1 MFETDTRTDASTEH
15 LFPYRPIR
23 QFVESSPGEIQFVRP
38 GDTVLSALKVL
49 ADKNLGVLIVLD
61 GERLVGVMSER
72 DYARKVILAGRRSE
86 EITVGEIMSREVV
99 TTHLGAKFGE
109 CMRLM
114 NEHHIRHLP
123 VLDGDRVI
131 RVISIMDVL
140 REAVAHHEK
149 VIKELERERMNVFS
163 STC

>member
-1 MFETDTRTDASTEH
+1 MSETNANTER

-23 QFVESSPGEIQFVRP
+23 HFVESAPTEIHSVRP
-38 GDTVLSALKVL
+38 GDTVLSALKL
-49 ADKNLGVLIVLD
+49 MAEKNLGVLVVLD

-72 DYARKVILAGRRSE
+72 DYARKVVLAGRRSE
-86 EITVGEIMSREVV
+86 EITVAEIMSREVV
-99 TTHLGAKFGE
+99 TTYLDAKFGD

-114 NEHHIRHLP
+114 NQYHIRHLP
-123 VLDGDRVI
+123 VLDGDRLV

-149 VIKELERERMNVFS
+149 VLMELERERMSVFNS
-163 STC
+163 VC

>member
-1 MFETDTRTDASTEH
+1 MFETDTNTEH
-15 LFPYRPIR
+15 LFANRPIR
-23 QFVESSPGEIQFVRP
+23 QFVESSPTEIKSVQP
-38 GDTVLSALKVL
+38 GDTVLSALRVL
-49 ADKNLGVLIVLD
+49 AENNLGVVVVLD
-61 GERLVGVMSER
+61 EERLVGVMSER

-86 EITVGEIMSREVV
+86 NTTVGEIMSREVV
-99 TTHLGAKFGE
+99 TTYLGAKFGD

-114 NEHHIRHLP
+114 NQHHIRHLP
-123 VLDGDRVI
+123 VLDGDRLV

-149 VIKELERERMNVFS
+149 VVGELERERMNVFS

>member
-1 MFETDTRTDASTEH
+1 MSETDTNTAH

-23 QFVESSPGEIQFVRP
+23 HFVESVPTEIHFVRP
-38 GDTVLSALKVL
+38 GDTVLSALKVM
-49 ADKNLGVLIVLD
+49 AEKNLGVLVVLD

-72 DYARKVILAGRRSE
+72 DYARKVVLAGRRSE
-86 EITVGEIMSREVV
+86 ETTVAEIMSREVV
-99 TTHLGAKFGE
+99 TTYLDAKFGD

-114 NEHHIRHLP
+114 NQDHIRHLP
-123 VLDGDRVI
+123 VLDGDRLV

-149 VIKELERERMNVFS
+149 VLMELERERMSVFNS
-163 STC
+163 VC

>member
-1 MFETDTRTDASTEH
+1 M
-15 LFPYRPIR
+15 R
-23 QFVESSPGEIQFVRP
+23 QFVESSPAEIKSVQP
-38 GDTVLSALKVL
+38 GDTVLSALRVL
-49 ADKNLGVLIVLD
+49 AENDLGVVVVLD

-86 EITVGEIMSREVV
+86 NTTVGEIMSREVV
-99 TTHLGAKFGE
+99 TTYLGAKFGD

-114 NEHHIRHLP
+114 NQHHIRHLP
-123 VLDGDRVI
+123 VLDGDRLV

-149 VIKELERERMNVFS
+149 VIGELERERMTVFNAAY
-163 STC
+163 

>member
-1 MFETDTRTDASTEH
+1 MFETDTNTEH
-15 LFPYRPIR
+15 LFAHHPIR
-23 QFVESSPGEIQFVRP
+23 QFVESSPAEIKSVQP
-38 GDTVLSALKVL
+38 GDTVLSALRVL
-49 ADKNLGVLIVLD
+49 AENDLGVVVVLD

-86 EITVGEIMSREVV
+86 NTTVGEIMSREVV
-99 TTHLGAKFGE
+99 TTYLGAKFGD

-114 NEHHIRHLP
+114 NQHHIRHLP
-123 VLDGDRVI
+123 VLDGDRLV

-149 VIKELERERMNVFS
+149 VIGELERERMTVFNAAY
-163 STC
+163 

>member
-1 MFETDTRTDASTEH
+1 MMMFETDANSER
-15 LFPYRPIR
+15 LFPYRSIR
-23 QFVESSPGEIQFVRP
+23 QFVESRPVAIHSVRP

-49 ADKNLGVLIVLD
+49 AENDLGVVVVLD

-86 EITVGEIMSREVV
+86 ETTVAEIMSREVV
-99 TTHLGAKFGE
+99 TTYLDAKFGD

-114 NEHHIRHLP
+114 NQHHIRHLP
-123 VLDGDRVI
+123 VLDGERLV

-140 REAVAHHEK
+140 REAVAFHEK
-149 VIKELERERMNVFS
+149 VVGDLERERMNVFTS
-163 STC
+163 VS

>member
-1 MFETDTRTDASTEH
+1 MFETDTSTER
-15 LFPYRPIR
+15 LFPYRSIR
-23 QFVESSPGEIQFVRP
+23 QFVESSPAEIQFVRS

-49 ADKNLGVLIVLD
+49 ADKNLGVVVVLD

-72 DYARKVILAGRRSE
+72 DYARKVVLAGRRSE
-86 EITVGEIMSREVV
+86 ATTVGEIMSREVV
-99 TTHLGAKFGE
+99 TTYLDAKFGD

-114 NEHHIRHLP
+114 NQHHIRHLP
-123 VLDGDRVI
+123 VLDGDRLV

-149 VIKELERERMNVFS
+149 VVGDLERERLNVFNS
-163 STC
+163 VC

>member
-1 MFETDTRTDASTEH
+1 MFETDTSTER
-15 LFPYRPIR
+15 LFPYRSIR
-23 QFVESSPGEIQFVRP
+23 QFVESSPAEIQFVRP

-49 ADKNLGVLIVLD
+49 ADKNLGVVVVLD

-72 DYARKVILAGRRSE
+72 DYARKVVLAGRRSE
-86 EITVGEIMSREVV
+86 ATTVGEIMSREVV
-99 TTHLGAKFGE
+99 TTYLDAKFGD

-114 NEHHIRHLP
+114 NQHHIRHLP
-123 VLDGDRVI
+123 VLDGDRLV

-149 VIKELERERMNVFS
+149 VVGDLERERMNVFNS
-163 STC
+163 VC